1 LADQDAASDSQQN
14 HFVMQHPQ
22 DRAFGYTV
30 FWWDE
35 IIPQENEEPS
45 APMTQL
51 AEEQSFMNNFVL
63 FAEAELKGYAI
74 VDTGATKSMSGLN
87 LLLHV
92 QEEFIGAFGE
102 DHLSIDPTRRTRF
115 TYANGESGN
124 SFGRVGIP
132 HRLALDE
139 QDQMIWFTAVGTPS
153 PMLLGLDWLEQ
164 AQATVDTATG
174 LMTFADGTAPEQLV
188 RLSTGHWALSL
199 LDYE

>member
-1 LADQDAASDSQQN
+1 
-14 HFVMQHPQ
+14 
-22 DRAFGYTV
+22 
-30 FWWDE
+30 
-35 IIPQENEEPS
+35 
-45 APMTQL
+45 
-51 AEEQSFMNNFVL
+51 MNNFVL

-164 AQATVDTATG
+164 AQAAVDTATG